1 MRLYVPMY
9 GCVCEGLGSVHV
21 CVLMDGR
28 ENEWVHRGSVDC
40 RIDVW
45 MYRCWFLVVCLVGW
59 VM

>member
-1 MRLYVPMY
+1 MY

-28 ENEWVHRGSVDC
+28 ENEWVHRGRVDC